1 MLWAEDSDAD
11 MHRLLP
17 GFWLK
22 TVTPARISGPDWCTR
37 GVPVWFWVPV
47 YEDSDVVYLTCR
59 SNPTSGSSRTCYAP
73 RAAPAFYMHH
83 IYRAPRRLL
92 TCIAFLR
99 FRARM
104 SVLMRTR
111 PVDVGQRFWDFGCMY
126 RVGPCPVMVTVL
138 CIGAC
143 LVHTCGFYPHSLS
156 LSELAPYH
164 LLYI

>member
-1 MLWAEDSDAD
+1 MFWAKDSDTSSP
-11 MHRLLP
+11 LQ
-17 GFWLK
+17 
-22 TVTPARISGPDWCTR
+22 ARWIHIQFLRTKRGGGNR
-37 GVPVWFWVPV
+37 GVM
-47 YEDSDVVYLTCR
+47 YLTCR

-111 PVDVGQRFWDFGCMY
+111 PVDVGQRFCDFGCMY
-126 RVGPCPVMVTVL
+126 RVGPRPVMVTVL

>member
-1 MLWAEDSDAD
+1 M
-11 MHRLLP
+11 RNRII
-17 GFWLK
+17 LK
-22 TVTPARISGPDWCTR
+22 LGSYKRAR
-37 GVPVWFWVPV
+37 PVWQRVSHRKP
-47 YEDSDVVYLTCR
+47 DDVVYLTCR
-59 SNPTSGSSRTCYAP
+59 SNCTHGPNRAQRAPLCTCTYPTSGSSRTCYAP

-111 PVDVGQRFWDFGCMY
+111 PVDVGQRFCDFGCMY
-126 RVGPCPVMVTVL
+126 RVGPRPVMVTVL

>member
-1 MLWAEDSDAD
+1 MPTSV
-11 MHRLLP
+11 MY
-17 GFWLK
+17 LK
-22 TVTPARISGPDWCTR
+22 
-37 GVPVWFWVPV
+37 
-47 YEDSDVVYLTCR
+47 CR

-138 CIGAC
+138 ALCTHVDSTRA
-143 LVHTCGFYPHSLS
+143 SLS
-156 LSELAPYH
+156 LSLSLCPTICFTSSDSVGYSLGAQDVLQLHSHGAETFLVWC
-164 LLYI
+164 